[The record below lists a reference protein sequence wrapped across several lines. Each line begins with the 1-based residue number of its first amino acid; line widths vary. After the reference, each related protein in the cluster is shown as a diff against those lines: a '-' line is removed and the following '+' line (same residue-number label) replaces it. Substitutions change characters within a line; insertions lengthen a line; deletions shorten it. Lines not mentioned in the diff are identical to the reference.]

1 MIEITDAGL
10 DGVKII
16 APAKHGD
23 HRGFFSETYRESLFA
38 AAGLPTRFVQDNH
51 SFSAARHVL
60 RGLHFQAGPQ
70 PQGKLVRIIR
80 GAVLDVVVDIRRGS
94 PSYGR
99 HIAVEL
105 SAENWRQIWVP
116 PGFAHGF
123 LTLTENTEALYKVT
137 AEYAPEWEGGVRF
150 DDPALGINWGIAPD
164 QATTSPRDRQWPD
177 WDRFQSPFAV
187 NS

>member
-1 MIEITDAGL
+1 MLDVSDAGL

-60 RGLHFQAGPQ
+60 RGLHFQAAPQ
-70 PQGKLVRIIR
+70 AQGKLVRIIR

-94 PSYGR
+94 ASYGR
-99 HIAVEL
+99 HISIEL

-137 AEYAPEWEGGVRF
+137 AEYAPALEGGVRF
-150 DDPALGINWGIAPD
+150 DDPALGIDWGIAPD
-164 QATTSPRDRQWPD
+164 QAVTSARDRVWPD
-177 WDRFQSPFAV
+177 FGDFQSPFAV